1 MKGEGERKKERKRK
15 VWDQKIKIFFQGQKK
30 RKDLR
35 LGGSLGSVTTS
46 FLQPFAP
53 EKPLLSLSL
62 SLSLSC
68 CHADCS
74 ARERRTRRTRSVL
87 HPRYVVVR
95 ERIEPTRGVG
105 SRSSKI
111 GGRRAKR
118 AYASEWLHVVTGLSL
133 VHSSFLWV
141 QRRASI
147 VSRRLLVETK

>member
-1 MKGEGERKKERKRK
+1 MGPKNQDVFSRAKE
-15 VWDQKIKIFFQGQKK
+15 KK
-30 RKDLR
+30 RSPPRR
-35 LGGSLGSVTTS
+35 LPGICHYLFFTAFCARKAAT
-46 FLQPFAP
+46 
-53 EKPLLSLSL
+53 LSLSL